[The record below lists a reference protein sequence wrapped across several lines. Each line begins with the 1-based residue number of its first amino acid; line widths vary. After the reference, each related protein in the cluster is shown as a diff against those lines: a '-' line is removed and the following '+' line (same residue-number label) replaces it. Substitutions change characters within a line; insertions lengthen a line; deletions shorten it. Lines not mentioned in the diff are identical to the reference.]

1 MAVIFIPLY
10 IEYLGIEAYGLIGF
24 FLLMQTLIF
33 IFDMG
38 ISATINREM
47 ARYTSGKKTP
57 KSIVDLLRSF
67 ELIITFVAF
76 LLGVIIWSISDWIAL
91 YWFSTKE
98 IPLITIVQ
106 VVKIS
111 SLVLG
116 LRLIETVYR
125 SAIIG
130 LQKQVWLNQFIAV
143 TATLRYGGVV
153 VVLAFV
159 DRSLEAFF
167 LWNLL
172 ISVISVAILLKTT
185 HNFLPMMTNSARFSY
200 LELKKVMAFS
210 GGMLAITVISLVLM
224 QIDKIILSKMVPL
237 AEFGVYVFSFT
248 LASSL
253 YTFVSPV
260 VQAIYPRLVELIA
273 VNNTRDLIQLY
284 HNSAQLVSV
293 ITAPFFSVMVCF
305 SYGIVFSWS
314 GDSSLAKEAEN
325 IVIYIAIGTYLNC
338 LMWVPYRTQL
348 AFGWTSL
355 TLWSNL
361 MLVVLV
367 VPAMFILV
375 PIYGSIVAAKIWA
388 IINLV
393 YVLVLISF
401 MHAKILKNEKAK
413 WYIYDVIIPSSLSV
427 SCVFFIKTSL
437 STVNYERMDWLILIV
452 MSLILSGLISS
463 ISLKAIRGNII
474 KLYKA
479 NLVK

>member
-1 MAVIFIPLY
+1 M
-10 IEYLGIEAYGLIGF
+10 
-24 FLLMQTLIF
+24 
-33 IFDMG
+33 
-38 ISATINREM
+38 
-47 ARYTSGKKTP
+47 
-57 KSIVDLLRSF
+57 
-67 ELIITFVAF
+67 
-76 LLGVIIWSISDWIAL
+76 
-91 YWFSTKE
+91 
-98 IPLITIVQ
+98 
-106 VVKIS
+106 
-111 SLVLG
+111 
-116 LRLIETVYR
+116 
-125 SAIIG
+125 
-130 LQKQVWLNQFIAV
+130 
-143 TATLRYGGVV
+143 
-153 VVLAFV
+153 
-159 DRSLEAFF
+159 
-167 LWNLL
+167 
-172 ISVISVAILLKTT
+172 
-185 HNFLPMMTNSARFSY
+185 
-200 LELKKVMAFS
+200 
-210 GGMLAITVISLVLM
+210 
-224 QIDKIILSKMVPL
+224 
-237 AEFGVYVFSFT
+237 
-248 LASSL
+248 
-253 YTFVSPV
+253 

-401 MHAKILKNEKAK
+401 MNAKILKNEKAK
-413 WYIYDVIIPSSLSV
+413 WYIYDVIVPSSLSV